1 METDPKAKY
10 KRDWVMTP
18 EAFDLMLTQLDA
30 DRERAGEKYELV
42 RQKLTK
48 FFQWRGCTAPEEYT
62 DRTIDRVARRLLE
75 GSEIYAQ
82 DPYLF
87 FHGTAINLLREYWK
101 KPESSS
107 HESLDDLPVTKA
119 PSEDPVAQAELSAEK
134 QEYEWKLECLHEC
147 VGTLPRE
154 QVEHIQRYHQ
164 SAGGAK
170 IAQRK
175 ALAEELG
182 LPLNALR
189 IRMFRLRQE
198 LEACILNCTKKLQKV

>member
-1 METDPKAKY
+1 
-10 KRDWVMTP
+10 MTP

-42 RQKLTK
+42 RQKLTR
-48 FFQWRGCTAPEEYT
+48 FFQWRGCTAPEDYT
-62 DRTIDRVARRLLE
+62 DRTIDRVARRLLD

-107 HESLDDLPVTKA
+107 LESLDDVSVSKA
-119 PSEDPVAQAELSAEK
+119 PSEDPVAQAELIAER
-134 QEYEWKLECLHEC
+134 QEHEWKLECLQEC
-147 VGTLPRE
+147 VHSLPRD
-154 QVEHIQRYHQ
+154 QVDQIQRYHQ

-198 LEACILNCTKKLQKV
+198 LETCILDCSKKLQKV